1 MTTTRLLTVTGLGLA
16 MATVSLA
23 TMAQDDNVTIRWA
36 LHPGE
41 EADAVIDYFAPEYE
55 RQTGIKVEGEILPPD
70 QLRDRMSIEAIGGT
84 GRWDMGYHSPGWFGS
99 FKDHVVDLS
108 PYIEKYDFDFD
119 AYPERIRESHM
130 ESSARPGEIIALP
143 TTPAAPMLIAR
154 EDFFEH
160 PDEKAAFEEQYG
172 RELEVPQTWQD
183 LYEVAE
189 FFTREAGETVAGET
203 LEQDLYGWTD
213 ALGAGSGVARSFI
226 VMLYSTGLEGWN
238 EDYESDLDHPI
249 LVEAANLFVDLAND
263 VAPRAARNWDFLEG
277 LSYFRDGRL
286 AMATM
291 WPQGL
296 STVEDP
302 QGVAAG
308 KVLYQP
314 LPAFEGNL
322 KNYEQGV
329 PFLGG
334 GGVFVMDTENAE
346 EAFKF
351 LKWMLQDNE
360 VEWGKRTKQFS
371 RKAHFESEELRALE
385 PHYGNFLP
393 AYEQTLS
400 QVFVRQGIPE
410 YGTVMWQGTV
420 DFATDVLSGDLTP
433 EQAQDRW
440 VSNMERTFQRAGYL
454 ER

>member
-1 MTTTRLLTVTGLGLA
+1 MTKTRLITATGLGLA
-16 MATVSLA
+16 MATTGLTTA
-23 TMAQDDNVTIRWA
+23 MAQDVTIRWA

-41 EADAVIDYFAPEYE
+41 EADAVVDYFAPEYE
-55 RQTGIKVEGEILPPD
+55 RQTGVKIIGEILPPD

-99 FKDHVVDLS
+99 FKDHVVDLT
-108 PYIEKYDFDFD
+108 PYIEKYDFDID
-119 AYPERIRESHM
+119 AYPARIRESHM

-154 EDFFEH
+154 EDFFAH
-160 PDEKAAFEEQYG
+160 PDEQAAFLDQYG

-183 LYEVAE
+183 LYDVAE

-203 LEQDLYGWTD
+203 LEHDLHGWTD

-238 EDYESDLDHPI
+238 ADYEPDLDHPI
-249 LVEAANLFVDLAND
+249 LVEAAELFVDLAND

-302 QGVAAG
+302 QGEAAG
-308 KVLYQP
+308 NVHYQP
-314 LPAFEGNL
+314 LPEFEGNL
-322 KNYEQGV
+322 KGYEQGV

-334 GGVFVMDTENAE
+334 GGVFVLDTENAE
-346 EAFKF
+346 ESFKF

-360 VEWGKRTKQFS
+360 IEWGKLTKQFS
-371 RKAHFESEELRALE
+371 RKAHFESEELRNLE
-385 PHYGNFLP
+385 PYYADFLP
-393 AYEQTLS
+393 AYEQTLE

-440 VSNMERTFQRAGYL
+440 VDNMRRTFQRAGYL